1 MRRTMLFLPSNNPN
15 LMMNGSALEAD
26 TLIFD
31 LEDAVAPDQ
40 KDAAR
45 DLLKSALK
53 YLDFGRHEI
62 LVRINS
68 LDTPYWK
75 ADLRAIMNEKIDAI
89 MPPKVSDAAYIQELD
104 AEMTALEEEFGIA
117 PGKVKILAL
126 LETAMGIENAYPI
139 ACASKRMLGLF
150 LGAEDLS
157 ADLRCPRTKGGEE
170 IRYARGKIVSSAR
183 AAGIEV
189 YDTPFTDV
197 RDLEGL
203 EEDARYA
210 KGLGFSGKACISPAH
225 LSIVNRV
232 FSPTEKEIQYAL
244 EVFSAIEEAKRQG
257 KGAISLR
264 GKMIDAPIVT
274 RARLVLEAASEIEG
288 EDYFA

>member
-26 TLIFD
+26 SLIFD

-45 DLLKSALK
+45 DLLKSALR

-62 LVRINS
+62 IVRING

-75 ADLRAIMNEKIDAI
+75 ADLRAILQEKVDVI
-89 MPPKVSDAAYIQELD
+89 MPPKVCDAAYIQELD
-104 AEMTALEEEFGIA
+104 AEMSALEAEFGIE

-139 ACASKRMLGLF
+139 ARASRRMIGLF

-157 ADLRCPRTKGGEE
+157 ADLRCARTKEGEE

-197 RDLEGL
+197 RDLDGL
-203 EEDARYA
+203 EADARFA

-225 LSIVNRV
+225 LGVVNRV
-232 FSPTEKEIQYAL
+232 FSPTEKDVQYAL
-244 EVFSAIEEAKRQG
+244 EVFAAIEEAKRLG

-264 GKMIDAPIVT
+264 GKMIDAPIVA
-274 RARLVLEAASEIEG
+274 RAQQTIDAAIALGLGREA
-288 EDYFA
+288 